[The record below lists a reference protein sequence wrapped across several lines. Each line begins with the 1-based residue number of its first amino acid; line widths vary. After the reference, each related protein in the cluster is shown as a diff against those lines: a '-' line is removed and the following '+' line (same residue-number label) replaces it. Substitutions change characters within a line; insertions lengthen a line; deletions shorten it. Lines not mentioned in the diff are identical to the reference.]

1 MAKNRAEK
9 FVENT
14 TEKEELNAKIA
25 VLENKV
31 ANLQYE
37 LNKKVCIIL
46 ETLFLRVLKQY
57 PILGTRQLQQC
68 NSRKHRKTLDKSMSN
83 VKQSTR
89 RRKTSAQIIRRQM
102 PKTRIRL

>member
-37 LNKKVCIIL
+37 LNKKVCII
-46 ETLFLRVLKQY
+46 
-57 PILGTRQLQQC
+57 
-68 NSRKHRKTLDKSMSN
+68 
-83 VKQSTR
+83 
-89 RRKTSAQIIRRQM
+89 
-102 PKTRIRL
+102 